1 MTTRAQ
7 VAADMAA
14 IRDRRP
20 TDAALRRKQID
31 DDVARFRL
39 SRRPGTPERI
49 AAPRPRPA
57 PGRPMPKR
65 PSPTEE
71 SPLERAQAAEKK
83 RCADA
88 LTLALAQRRRGG
100 RR

>member
-39 SRRPGTPERI
+39 SRRPGTPERVG
-49 AAPRPRPA
+49 APSGPRPA

-65 PSPTEE
+65 PTEE
-71 SPLERAQAAEKK
+71 STLERAQAAEKK
-83 RCADA
+83 RCEDA
-88 LTLALAQRRRGG
+88 VALALAQRRGG